1 MKIGELAQKTGLA
14 PSRIRFYE
22 RIGLLKTVTRKTN
35 GYREY
40 PQEAL
45 MILDM
50 ITTGQ
55 QAGFSLDELSAL
67 LPSDLSSW
75 DHHQLLT
82 TLQQKVQELDELER
96 KIAQNK
102 SKLKEVLKEIE
113 AKPDD
118 MDCAMNAKRVMSQL
132 GQTILTK
139 ENPSNKNKAVTKAK
153 QR

>member
-22 RIGLLKTVTRKTN
+22 RIGLLKTVTRKAN

-67 LPSDLSSW
+67 LPSDLSNW

-96 KIAQNK
+96 KIAQSK

-132 GQTILTK
+132 
-139 ENPSNKNKAVTKAK
+139 
-153 QR
+153 